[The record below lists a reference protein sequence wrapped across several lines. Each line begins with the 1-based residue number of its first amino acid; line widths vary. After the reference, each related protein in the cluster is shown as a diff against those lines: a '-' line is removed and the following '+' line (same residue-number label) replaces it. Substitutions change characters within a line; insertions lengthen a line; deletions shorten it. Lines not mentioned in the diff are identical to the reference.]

1 MAKPTLWKS
10 IGAIAKGVVRGIL
23 GAVLPI
29 AGIPADWVALAL
41 AYYFSD
47 KGGNWG
53 EFAEGLFY
61 ATLGDIA
68 EPYVSGVLGGGITM
82 TPRMGG
88 LGAKEQVALALLQ
101 G

>member
-1 MAKPTLWKS
+1 MAKPTMWKS
-10 IGAIAKGVVRGIL
+10 LGAIAKGIIRGFIS
-23 GAVLPI
+23 GFLPI

-68 EPYVSGVLGGGITM
+68 EPYVAGMVT
-82 TPRMGG
+82 GG
-88 LGAKEQVALALLQ
+88 LGVKAGASSAKQRALAFMYSMR
-101 G
+101 